1 MALTETLRGTVVGD
15 GAGEVARAS
24 GRRLIINADDFGY
37 SSEVNAAVIRAHTE
51 GVLTSASLMVNED
64 GFEEAVELARQHP
77 SLGVG
82 LHLTLLCGCSTL
94 APEVIPGL
102 VDGKQQFLKCPVT
115 AGLKYFY
122 IRALRQE
129 LEKEIEAQF
138 ARFEATGLPLDHVN
152 GHLHFHL
159 HPTVLEILSRN
170 ADRWKV
176 RRMRLT
182 HDPFWMNARL
192 ARGRWGYRVSHAL
205 VFRALTAW
213 ARARFCALQIR
224 HTDYVFGLLQDSH
237 VDESF
242 VIGLL
247 RRLPKGDSEL
257 YCHPSSSRFKHELE
271 ALVSPRTKSLISEL
285 GIPLVRYQD
294 L

>member
-1 MALTETLRGTVVGD
+1 MALTEILGAAGVGD
-15 GAGEVARAS
+15 RTADVAKAS
-24 GRRLIINADDFGY
+24 SRRLIINADDFGF
-37 SSEVNAAVIRAHTE
+37 SSEINAAVIRAHTH

-82 LHLTLLCGCSTL
+82 LHLTLLCGRSRL
-94 APEVIPGL
+94 APTAIPRL
-102 VDGKQQFLKCPVT
+102 VDAQQQFLKCPVT
-115 AGLKYFY
+115 AGLKYFWSQS
-122 IRALRQE
+122 LRDE

-138 ARFEATGLPLDHVN
+138 ASFEATGLQLDHVN

-159 HPTVLEILSRN
+159 HPTVLQIISRN
-170 ADRWKV
+170 AERWNI
-176 RRMRLT
+176 RRIRLT

-192 ARGRWGYRVSHAL
+192 AKGRWGYRIAHAVVFRGL
-205 VFRALTAW
+205 RARARAQFRALGM
-213 ARARFCALQIR
+213 R

-242 VIGLL
+242 TARLL
-247 RRLPKGDSEL
+247 QRLPKGDSEL
-257 YCHPSSSRFKHELE
+257 YCHPSLTRFKHELE
-271 ALVSPRTKSLISEL
+271 ALVSPRVRALISEL